1 MTPQDNEMP
10 ASDITAASKSSP
22 KKKKGL
28 LKRFWRSVRGPL
40 ANSPVVRSMIV
51 WLITQFFR
59 LVNATN
65 PRLAGSSDVEDM
77 KRGGE
82 PFIAVAWHGQHLMAP
97 FLMPRNVRFVA
108 MFSRSEDA
116 ELNARVAERF
126 GVEIIRGSGG
136 RDRAKGTEKGG
147 ARALLALKKALKDGK
162 TAAMIADIPH
172 GTPRQSGIGVVLLA
186 KLSGR
191 PILPICYLTSRRKI
205 LEKSWD
211 KTTIPLPFGKSGL
224 IVGDPIFVPQDA
236 DDAMLEAKRVELT
249 DSLNANTLRVHQL
262 VDGAA

>member
-1 MTPQDNEMP
+1 MTENN
-10 ASDITAASKSSP
+10 SAAAKAP
-22 KKKKGL
+22 RRKVGM
-28 LKRFWRSVRGPL
+28 LKRFWRSIRGPL
-40 ANSPVVRSMIV
+40 ANSPLVRSAIV

-59 LVNATN
+59 LVHLTN
-65 PRLAGSSDVEDM
+65 PRLAGSSALDDM

-97 FLMPRNVRFVA
+97 FLMPRGVRFVA
-108 MFSRSEDA
+108 MFSRSKDA

-126 GVEIIRGSGG
+126 GVEIVRGSGG
-136 RDRAKGTEKGG
+136 RDRTRGAEKGG
-147 ARALLALKKALKDGK
+147 ARALIALKKALAEGK

-172 GTPRQSGIGVVLLA
+172 GTPRDSGPGVILLA

-191 PILPICYLTSRRKI
+191 PILPICYLTTRRKV

-224 IVGDPIFVPQDA
+224 IVGDPIFVPEDA
-236 DDAMLEAKRVELT
+236 DEAMLEAKRIELT
-249 DSLNANTLRVHQL
+249 NSLNANTRRVHEL
-262 VDGAA
+262 VDGTA

>member
-1 MTPQDNEMP
+1 MIESNP
-10 ASDITAASKSSP
+10 ATTKAAR
-22 KKKKGL
+22 KKGGL

-40 ANSPVVRSMIV
+40 ANSPMVRTMIV

-59 LVNATN
+59 LVHITN
-65 PRLAGSSDVEDM
+65 PRLPRSSDLEDM

-97 FLMPRNVRFVA
+97 FLMPRGVRFVA
-108 MFSRSEDA
+108 MFSKSKDA

-126 GVEIIRGSGG
+126 GVEIVRGSGG
-136 RDRAKGTEKGG
+136 RERARGTEKGG
-147 ARALLALKKALKDGK
+147 ARALLVLKKALKEGK

-172 GTPRQSGIGVVLLA
+172 GTPRESGIGVVLLA

-191 PILPICYLTSRRKI
+191 PILPICYLTSRRKV

-224 IVGDPIFVPQDA
+224 IVGDPIFVPENA

-249 DSLNANTLRVHQL
+249 NSLNANTVRVHEL

>member
-1 MTPQDNEMP
+1 MSEQIP
-10 ASDITAASKSSP
+10 AATKAPRQKS
-22 KKKKGL
+22 GM
-28 LKRFWRSVRGPL
+28 LKRFWRSIRGPL
-40 ANSPVVRSMIV
+40 AKSPMVRSMIV
-51 WLITQFFR
+51 FLITQFFR

-65 PRLAGSSDVEDM
+65 PRIPGSSDLEEM

-82 PFIAVAWHGQHLMAP
+82 PFITVAWHGQHLMAP
-97 FLMPRNVRFVA
+97 FLMPHGVRFVA
-108 MFSRSEDA
+108 MFSKSKDA

-126 GVEIIRGSGG
+126 GVEIVRGSGG
-136 RDRAKGTEKGG
+136 RDRARGTVKGG
-147 ARALLALKKALKDGK
+147 ARALLALKKALKEGK

-172 GTPRQSGIGVVLLA
+172 GTPRESGIGVVLLA

-191 PILPICYLTSRRKI
+191 PILPICYLTSKRKV

-224 IVGDPIFVPQDA
+224 IIGDPIFVPEDA

-249 DSLNANTLRVHQL
+249 NSLNANTLRVHEL
-262 VDGAA
+262 VDGTV

>member
-1 MTPQDNEMP
+1 MMESNP
-10 ASDITAASKSSP
+10 ATTRAHR
-22 KKKKGL
+22 KKGGL
-28 LKRFWRSVRGPL
+28 LKRFWRSIRGPL
-40 ANSPVVRSMIV
+40 ANSPIVRTMIV

-59 LVNATN
+59 LVHVTN
-65 PRLAGSSDVEDM
+65 PRLPGSSDLEDM

-97 FLMPRNVRFVA
+97 FLMPRGVRFVA
-108 MFSRSEDA
+108 MFSKSKDA

-126 GVEIIRGSGG
+126 GVEIVRGSGG
-136 RDRAKGTEKGG
+136 RERARGTEKGG
-147 ARALLALKKALKDGK
+147 ARALLALKKALKEGK

-172 GTPRQSGIGVVLLA
+172 GTPRESGIGVVLLA

-191 PILPICYLTSRRKI
+191 PILPICYLTSRRKV

-224 IVGDPIFVPQDA
+224 IVGDPIFVPEDA

-249 DSLNANTLRVHQL
+249 NSLNANTVRVHEL

>member
-1 MTPQDNEMP
+1 MIENSSATTK
-10 ASDITAASKSSP
+10 ASRR
-22 KKKKGL
+22 KGGA

-40 ANSPVVRSMIV
+40 ANSPMVRSLIV

-59 LVNATN
+59 LVHITN
-65 PRLAGSSDVEDM
+65 PRLRGSSDLEDM

-97 FLMPRNVRFVA
+97 FLMPRGVRFVA
-108 MFSRSEDA
+108 MFSKSKDA

-126 GVEIIRGSGG
+126 GVEIVRGSGG
-136 RDRAKGTEKGG
+136 RERARGTEKGG
-147 ARALLALKKALKDGK
+147 ARALLVLKKALKEGK

-172 GTPRQSGIGVVLLA
+172 GTPRDSGFGVILLA

-191 PILPICYLTSRRKI
+191 PILPICYLTSRRKV

-224 IVGDPIFVPQDA
+224 IVGDPIFVPEDA

-249 DSLNANTLRVHQL
+249 DSLNENTRRVHEL

>member
-1 MTPQDNEMP
+1 M
-10 ASDITAASKSSP
+10 
-22 KKKKGL
+22 
-28 LKRFWRSVRGPL
+28 KRFWRSIRGPL
-40 ANSPVVRSMIV
+40 ANSPIVRTMIV
-51 WLITQFFR
+51 GLITQFFR
-59 LVNATN
+59 LVHVTN
-65 PRLAGSSDVEDM
+65 PRLPGSSDLEDM

-97 FLMPRNVRFVA
+97 FLMPRGVRFVA
-108 MFSRSEDA
+108 MFSKSKDA

-126 GVEIIRGSGG
+126 GVEIVRGSGG
-136 RDRAKGTEKGG
+136 RERARGTEKGG
-147 ARALLALKKALKDGK
+147 ARALLALKKALKEGK

-172 GTPRQSGIGVVLLA
+172 GTPRESGIGVVLLA

-191 PILPICYLTSRRKI
+191 PILPICYLTSRRKV

-224 IVGDPIFVPQDA
+224 IVGDPIFVPEDA

-249 DSLNANTLRVHQL
+249 NSLNANTVRVHEL

>member
-1 MTPQDNEMP
+1 F
-10 ASDITAASKSSP
+10 
-22 KKKKGL
+22 L
-28 LKRFWRSVRGPL
+28 V
-40 ANSPVVRSMIV
+40 V

-65 PRLAGSSDVEDM
+65 PRLPGSSDLEDM

-97 FLMPRNVRFVA
+97 FLMPRGVRFAA
-108 MFSRSEDA
+108 MFSKSKDA

-136 RDRAKGTEKGG
+136 REPTKSIEKGG
-147 ARALLALKKALKDGK
+147 VRALLALKKALKDGK

-172 GTPRQSGIGVVLLA
+172 GTPRDSGQGVILLA

-191 PILPICYLTSRRKI
+191 PIIPICYMTSRRKI

-211 KTTIPLPFGKSGL
+211 KTTIPLPFGRSGL
-224 IVGDPIFVPQDA
+224 IVGDPIFVPEDA

-249 DSLNANTLRVHQL
+249 ASLNANTVRVQAL
-262 VDGAA
+262 VDGR

>member
-1 MTPQDNEMP
+1 MMDN
-10 ASDITAASKSSP
+10 STATAKAP
-22 KKKKGL
+22 RKKNGV

-40 ANSPVVRSMIV
+40 AKSRFVRSMIV

-59 LVNATN
+59 LVNNTN
-65 PRLAGSSDVEDM
+65 PRLPGSSDLEDM

-97 FLMPRNVRFVA
+97 FLMPRGVRFVA
-108 MFSRSEDA
+108 MFSKSKDA

-136 RDRAKGTEKGG
+136 REPTKSIEKGG
-147 ARALLALKKALKDGK
+147 VRALLALKKALKDGK

-172 GTPRQSGIGVVLLA
+172 GTPRDSGLGVILLA

-191 PILPICYLTSRRKI
+191 PIIPICYMTSRRKV

-224 IVGDPIFVPQDA
+224 IVGDPIFVPEDA
-236 DDAMLEAKRVELT
+236 DDAMLETKRVELT
-249 DSLNANTLRVHQL
+249 ASLNANTARVQAL
-262 VDGAA
+262 VDGQA

>member
-1 MTPQDNEMP
+1 MIESNP
-10 ASDITAASKSSP
+10 ATTRAHQ
-22 KKKKGL
+22 KKGGL
-28 LKRFWRSVRGPL
+28 LKRFWRSIRGPL
-40 ANSPVVRSMIV
+40 ANSPIVRTMIV

-59 LVNATN
+59 LVHVTN
-65 PRLAGSSDVEDM
+65 PRLPGSSDLEDM

-97 FLMPRNVRFVA
+97 FLMPRGVRFVA
-108 MFSRSEDA
+108 MFSKSKDA

-126 GVEIIRGSGG
+126 GVEIVRGSGG
-136 RDRAKGTEKGG
+136 RERARGTEKGG
-147 ARALLALKKALKDGK
+147 ARALLALKKALKEGK

-172 GTPRQSGIGVVLLA
+172 GTPRESGIGVVLLA

-191 PILPICYLTSRRKI
+191 PILPICYLTSRRKV

-224 IVGDPIFVPQDA
+224 IVGHPIFVPEDA

-249 DSLNANTLRVHQL
+249 NSLNANTVRVHEL

>member
-1 MTPQDNEMP
+1 
-10 ASDITAASKSSP
+10 
-22 KKKKGL
+22 
-28 LKRFWRSVRGPL
+28 
-40 ANSPVVRSMIV
+40 MIV

-65 PRLAGSSDVEDM
+65 PRLAGSSDLEDM

-97 FLMPRNVRFVA
+97 FLMPRGVRFAA
-108 MFSRSEDA
+108 MFSRSKDA

-136 RDRAKGTEKGG
+136 RDRARGAEKGG
-147 ARALLALKKALKDGK
+147 ARALLALKKALKEGK

-172 GTPRQSGIGVVLLA
+172 GTPRQSGIGVILLA

-191 PILPICYLTSRRKI
+191 PILPICYLTTRRKI

-224 IVGDPIFVPQDA
+224 IIGDPIFVPENA
-236 DDAMLEAKRVELT
+236 DEAMLEAKRVELT
-249 DSLNANTLRVHQL
+249 ESLNANTARVHKL
-262 VDGAA
+262 VDGPA

>member
-1 MTPQDNEMP
+1 MIDSNP
-10 ASDITAASKSSP
+10 ATTRAQR
-22 KKKKGL
+22 KKGGL
-28 LKRFWRSVRGPL
+28 LKRFWRSIRGPL
-40 ANSPVVRSMIV
+40 ANSPIVRTMIV

-59 LVNATN
+59 LVHVTN
-65 PRLAGSSDVEDM
+65 PRLPGSSDLEDM

-97 FLMPRNVRFVA
+97 FLMPRGVRFIA
-108 MFSRSEDA
+108 MFSKSKDA

-136 RDRAKGTEKGG
+136 RERARGTEKGG
-147 ARALLALKKALKDGK
+147 ARALLALKKALKEGK

-172 GTPRQSGIGVVLLA
+172 GTPRESGIGVVLLA

-191 PILPICYLTSRRKI
+191 PILPICYLTSRRKV

-224 IVGDPIFVPQDA
+224 IVGDPIFVPEDA

-249 DSLNANTLRVHQL
+249 NSLNANTVRVHEL

>member
-1 MTPQDNEMP
+1 M
-10 ASDITAASKSSP
+10 
-22 KKKKGL
+22 
-28 LKRFWRSVRGPL
+28 
-40 ANSPVVRSMIV
+40 V

-65 PRLAGSSDVEDM
+65 PRLPGSSDLEDM

-97 FLMPRNVRFVA
+97 FLMPRGVRFAA
-108 MFSRSEDA
+108 MFSKSKDA

-136 RDRAKGTEKGG
+136 REPTKSIEKGG
-147 ARALLALKKALKDGK
+147 VRALLALKKALKDGK

-172 GTPRQSGIGVVLLA
+172 GTPRDSGHGVILLA

-191 PILPICYLTSRRKI
+191 PIIPICYMTSRRKI

-211 KTTIPLPFGKSGL
+211 KTTIPLPFGRSGL
-224 IVGDPIFVPQDA
+224 IVGDPIFVPEDA

-249 DSLNANTLRVHQL
+249 ASLNANTVRVQAL
-262 VDGAA
+262 VDGRA

>member
-1 MTPQDNEMP
+1 MIDN
-10 ASDITAASKSSP
+10 STATAKAP
-22 KKKKGL
+22 RKKNGV
-28 LKRFWRSVRGPL
+28 LKRFWRSIRGPL
-40 ANSPVVRSMIV
+40 AKSRFVRFLVV

-65 PRLAGSSDVEDM
+65 PRLPDSSDLEDM

-97 FLMPRNVRFVA
+97 FLMPRGVRFAA
-108 MFSRSEDA
+108 MFSKSKDA

-136 RDRAKGTEKGG
+136 REPTKSIEKGG
-147 ARALLALKKALKDGK
+147 VRALLALKKALKDGK

-172 GTPRQSGIGVVLLA
+172 GTPRDSGQGVILLA

-191 PILPICYLTSRRKI
+191 PIIPICYMTSRRKI

-211 KTTIPLPFGKSGL
+211 KTTIPLPFGRSGL
-224 IVGDPIFVPQDA
+224 IVGDPIFVPEDA

-249 DSLNANTLRVHQL
+249 ASLNANTVRVQAL
-262 VDGAA
+262 VDGRA

>member
-1 MTPQDNEMP
+1 MID
-10 ASDITAASKSSP
+10 SDAVTAKVPP
-22 KKKKGL
+22 KKKSGL

-40 ANSPVVRSMIV
+40 ANSPFVRSMIV

-65 PRLAGSSDVEDM
+65 PRLAGSSDLEDM

-97 FLMPRNVRFVA
+97 FLMPRGVRFAA
-108 MFSRSEDA
+108 MFSRSKDA

-136 RDRAKGTEKGG
+136 RDRARGAEKGG
-147 ARALLALKKALKDGK
+147 ARALLALKKALKEGK

-172 GTPRQSGIGVVLLA
+172 GTPRQSGIGVILLA

-191 PILPICYLTSRRKI
+191 PILPICYLTTRRKI

-224 IVGDPIFVPQDA
+224 IIGDPIFVPENA
-236 DDAMLEAKRVELT
+236 DEAMLEAKRVELT
-249 DSLNANTLRVHQL
+249 ESLNANTARVHKL
-262 VDGAA
+262 VDGPA

>member
-1 MTPQDNEMP
+1 MIEHSSAT
-10 ASDITAASKSSP
+10 TKSPRRKS
-22 KKKKGL
+22 GM
-28 LKRFWRSVRGPL
+28 LKRFWRKIRGPL
-40 ANSPVVRSMIV
+40 ANSPLVRSMIV
-51 WLITQFFR
+51 FLITQFFR

-65 PRLAGSSDVEDM
+65 PRLPGSSDLEDM

-82 PFIAVAWHGQHLMAP
+82 PFITVAWHGQHLMAP
-97 FLMPRNVRFVA
+97 FLMPRGVRFVA
-108 MFSRSEDA
+108 MFSKSKDA

-126 GVEIIRGSGG
+126 GVEIVRGSGG
-136 RDRAKGTEKGG
+136 RERARGTEKGG
-147 ARALLALKKALKDGK
+147 ARALLALKNALKEGK

-172 GTPRQSGIGVVLLA
+172 GTPRESGIGVVLLA

-191 PILPICYLTSRRKI
+191 PIVPICYLTSRRKV

-224 IVGDPIFVPQDA
+224 IIGDPIFVPEDA

-249 DSLNANTLRVHQL
+249 DSLNANTVRVHEL
-262 VDGAA
+262 VDGTA

>member
-1 MTPQDNEMP
+1 MKPESHMIDND
-10 ASDITAASKSSP
+10 AVVTSKRR
-22 KKKKGL
+22 KKPGL
-28 LKRFWRSVRGPL
+28 LKRFWRSIRGPL
-40 ANSPVVRSMIV
+40 ANSPLVRSMIV

-65 PRLAGSSDVEDM
+65 PRLPGSSQLDDM

-97 FLMPRNVRFVA
+97 FLMPDGVRFAA
-108 MFSRSEDA
+108 MFSRSKDA

-126 GVEIIRGSGG
+126 GVDIIRGSGG
-136 RDRAKGTEKGG
+136 RDRSSGTKKGG
-147 ARALLALKKALKDGK
+147 ARALLALKNALKEGK

-172 GTPRQSGIGVVLLA
+172 GTPRDSGIGVVLLA

-191 PILPICYLTSRRKI
+191 PIIPICYLTSRRKV

-236 DDAMLEAKRVELT
+236 DDAVLEAKRIELT
-249 DSLNANTLRVHQL
+249 NSLNANTARVHEL
-262 VDGAA
+262 VDGAHE

>member
-1 MTPQDNEMP
+1 MTENNS
-10 ASDITAASKSSP
+10 ASAKVPRRKA
-22 KKKKGL
+22 GL
-28 LKRFWRSVRGPL
+28 LKRFWRSIRGPL
-40 ANSPVVRSMIV
+40 ANSPLVRSAIV

-59 LVNATN
+59 LVHITN
-65 PRLAGSSDVEDM
+65 PRLPGSSALDDM

-97 FLMPRNVRFVA
+97 FLMPRGVGFVA
-108 MFSRSEDA
+108 MFSRSKDA

-126 GVEIIRGSGG
+126 GVEIVRGSGG
-136 RDRAKGTEKGG
+136 RDRARGAEKGG
-147 ARALLALKKALKDGK
+147 ARALLVLKKALAEGK

-172 GTPRQSGIGVVLLA
+172 GTPRDSGPGVILLA

-191 PILPICYLTSRRKI
+191 PILPICYLTTRRKV

-224 IVGDPIFVPQDA
+224 IVGDPIFVPEDA
-236 DDAMLEAKRVELT
+236 DDAMLEAKRIELT
-249 DSLNANTLRVHQL
+249 NSLNANTKRVHDL

>member
-1 MTPQDNEMP
+1 
-10 ASDITAASKSSP
+10 
-22 KKKKGL
+22 
-28 LKRFWRSVRGPL
+28 
-40 ANSPVVRSMIV
+40 
-51 WLITQFFR
+51 
-59 LVNATN
+59 
-65 PRLAGSSDVEDM
+65 M

-97 FLMPRNVRFVA
+97 FLMPRGVRFAA
-108 MFSRSEDA
+108 MFSKSKDA

-136 RDRAKGTEKGG
+136 REPTKSIEKGG
-147 ARALLALKKALKDGK
+147 VRALLALKKALKDGK

-172 GTPRQSGIGVVLLA
+172 GTPRDSGQGVILLA

-191 PILPICYLTSRRKI
+191 PIIPICYMTSRRKI

-211 KTTIPLPFGKSGL
+211 KTTIPLPFGRSGL
-224 IVGDPIFVPQDA
+224 IVGDPIFVPEDA

-249 DSLNANTLRVHQL
+249 ASLNANTVRVQAL
-262 VDGAA
+262 VDGRA

>member
-1 MTPQDNEMP
+1 MIDQNS
-10 ASDITAASKSSP
+10 ATAKAPRRKA
-22 KKKKGL
+22 GA

-40 ANSPVVRSMIV
+40 ANSPIVRSMIV

-59 LVNATN
+59 LVHLTN
-65 PRLAGSSDVEDM
+65 PRLKGSSDLEDM

-97 FLMPRNVRFVA
+97 FLMPRGVRFVA
-108 MFSRSEDA
+108 MFSKSKDA

-126 GVEIIRGSGG
+126 GVEIVRGSGG
-136 RDRAKGTEKGG
+136 RDRSKGTEKGG
-147 ARALLALKKALKDGK
+147 ARALLVLKKALAEGK

-172 GTPRQSGIGVVLLA
+172 GTPRDSGPGVILLA

-191 PILPICYLTSRRKI
+191 PILPICYLTTRRKV

-224 IVGDPIFVPQDA
+224 IVGDPIFVPDDA
-236 DDAMLEAKRVELT
+236 DEAMLEAKRVELT
-249 DSLNANTLRVHQL
+249 NSLNANTKRVHEL

>member
-1 MTPQDNEMP
+1 M
-10 ASDITAASKSSP
+10 
-22 KKKKGL
+22 
-28 LKRFWRSVRGPL
+28 KRFWRSIRGPL
-40 ANSPVVRSMIV
+40 ANSPIVRTMIV

-59 LVNATN
+59 LVHVTN
-65 PRLAGSSDVEDM
+65 PRLPGSSDLEDM

-97 FLMPRNVRFVA
+97 FLMPRGVRFVA
-108 MFSRSEDA
+108 MFSKSKDA

-126 GVEIIRGSGG
+126 GVEIVRGSGG
-136 RDRAKGTEKGG
+136 RERARGTEKGG
-147 ARALLALKKALKDGK
+147 ARALLALKKALKEGK

-172 GTPRQSGIGVVLLA
+172 GTPRESGIGVVLLA

-191 PILPICYLTSRRKI
+191 PILPICYLTSRRKV

-224 IVGDPIFVPQDA
+224 IVGDPIFVPEDA

-249 DSLNANTLRVHQL
+249 NSLNANTVRVHEL

>member
-1 MTPQDNEMP
+1 MIENSS
-10 ASDITAASKSSP
+10 ATAKAPRRKG
-22 KKKKGL
+22 GL

-51 WLITQFFR
+51 WLITQYFR
-59 LVNATN
+59 LVHVTN
-65 PRLAGSSDVEDM
+65 PRLPGSSDLEDM

-82 PFIAVAWHGQHLMAP
+82 PFITVAWHGQHLMAP
-97 FLMPRNVRFVA
+97 FLMPRGVRFAA
-108 MFSRSEDA
+108 MFSKSKDA

-136 RDRAKGTEKGG
+136 RDRARGTEKGG
-147 ARALLALKKALKDGK
+147 ARALLGLKKALAEGK

-172 GTPRQSGIGVVLLA
+172 GTPRDSGFGVILLA

-191 PILPICYLTSRRKI
+191 PILPICYLTSRRKV

-224 IVGDPIFVPQDA
+224 IVGDPIFVPEDA
-236 DDAMLEAKRVELT
+236 DDAMLETKRVELT
-249 DSLNANTLRVHQL
+249 NSLNANTVRVHQL
-262 VDGAA
+262 VDGRA